1 MEKILLFQSTE
12 ATNIR
17 KIAAPLHI
25 KVVEVELSQFSQTI
39 GKLAG
44 YNKEEEEIVFE
55 GEAPEGSLM
64 IFCDFTEKHF
74 NTMLQKMRANKIPMT
89 YKAVLTPV
97 NRTWD
102 VLHMY
107 TEMELE
113 RKSYENREAENK

>member
-1 MEKILLFQSTE
+1 MEKILLFQSKE

-17 KIAAPLHI
+17 KLAAPMLI
-25 KVVEVELSQFSQTI
+25 KVVEEELSQFKQKI

-44 YNKEEEEIVFE
+44 YNKEEEEILFD

-64 IFCDFTEKHF
+64 VFCDFTEKHF

-89 YKAVLTPV
+89 YKAVMTPV

-107 TEMELE
+107 EEMELE
-113 RKSYENREAENK
+113 RKSYENRQ

>member
-1 MEKILLFQSTE
+1 MEKILLFQSKE

-17 KIAAPLHI
+17 KLAVPMHI
-25 KVVEVELSQFSQTI
+25 KVVEVEVSQFKQTI

-44 YNKEEEEIVFE
+44 YNKEEEEILFD

-64 IFCDFTEKHF
+64 VFCDFTEKHF

-89 YKAVLTPV
+89 YKAVLTAV

-107 TEMELE
+107 EEMELE
-113 RKSYENREAENK
+113 RKAYENRQ